1 MTKFCPECGTEQ
13 HSDNNRYCSNCGFD
27 FSKITGNQN
36 NTDFSSSDSINV
48 SITESDESLT
58 TEPKETV
65 SSSVDRTNSS
75 NTTSSSRKNTA
86 SSSTN
91 RTKSTH
97 TIYTGNSKSNN
108 LDGILSNLSF
118 NKCDGILSNLS
129 FNKCFAAFAIILILL
144 LIIGMLSSVNREP
157 YSDDGITSFMENS
170 HQNVPSYLE
179 DSSSGSGLPSFL
191 DDSDSDEDSY
201 DYLSYGIW
209 LFIKKTILKSLILIK
224 KHFKTLIF
232 IKKLLKIFLFIFGEI
247 MKSAVLFSGGKD
259 SVMAL
264 NYAIENG
271 DDVKYLLSIK
281 SENDESYMFH
291 VPNIHMTELISQA
304 VEIPL
309 IEVKTAGV
317 KEEELEDLKEGFKQ
331 LKKLGIETI
340 YTGALFSTYQ
350 KSRIENLADELDIKA
365 ISPYWHKDP
374 KEYMELV
381 IDSGFKVI
389 ISGVFAYGLDEK
401 WLGRLIDRQA
411 LNELEKISE
420 KTYLHLAFEGGEAE
434 TLVID
439 GPIFKKR
446 IEILKADI
454 DWHLDSGTY
463 NVTDARLI
471 QKD

>member
-118 NKCDGILSNLS
+118 NKC
-129 FNKCFAAFAIILILL
+129 FAAFAIILILL

-201 DYLSYGIW
+201 DYLSYGI
-209 LFIKKTILKSLILIK
+209 
-224 KHFKTLIF
+224 
-232 IKKLLKIFLFIFGEI
+232 
-247 MKSAVLFSGGKD
+247 
-259 SVMAL
+259 
-264 NYAIENG
+264 
-271 DDVKYLLSIK
+271 
-281 SENDESYMFH
+281 
-291 VPNIHMTELISQA
+291 
-304 VEIPL
+304 
-309 IEVKTAGV
+309 
-317 KEEELEDLKEGFKQ
+317 
-331 LKKLGIETI
+331 
-340 YTGALFSTYQ
+340 
-350 KSRIENLADELDIKA
+350 
-365 ISPYWHKDP
+365 
-374 KEYMELV
+374 
-381 IDSGFKVI
+381 
-389 ISGVFAYGLDEK
+389 
-401 WLGRLIDRQA
+401 
-411 LNELEKISE
+411 
-420 KTYLHLAFEGGEAE
+420 
-434 TLVID
+434 
-439 GPIFKKR
+439 
-446 IEILKADI
+446 
-454 DWHLDSGTY
+454 
-463 NVTDARLI
+463 
-471 QKD
+471 

>member
-1 MTKFCPECGTEQ
+1 M
-13 HSDNNRYCSNCGFD
+13 
-27 FSKITGNQN
+27 
-36 NTDFSSSDSINV
+36 
-48 SITESDESLT
+48 
-58 TEPKETV
+58 
-65 SSSVDRTNSS
+65 
-75 NTTSSSRKNTA
+75 
-86 SSSTN
+86 
-91 RTKSTH
+91 
-97 TIYTGNSKSNN
+97 
-108 LDGILSNLSF
+108 
-118 NKCDGILSNLS
+118 
-129 FNKCFAAFAIILILL
+129 
-144 LIIGMLSSVNREP
+144 
-157 YSDDGITSFMENS
+157 
-170 HQNVPSYLE
+170 
-179 DSSSGSGLPSFL
+179 
-191 DDSDSDEDSY
+191 
-201 DYLSYGIW
+201 
-209 LFIKKTILKSLILIK
+209 ILIK

>member
-75 NTTSSSRKNTA
+75 NTPSSSRNNTISNNINNTKSSSRKNTA

-108 LDGILSNLSF
+108 L
-118 NKCDGILSNLS
+118 DGILSNLS

-201 DYLSYGIW
+201 DYLSYGI
-209 LFIKKTILKSLILIK
+209 
-224 KHFKTLIF
+224 
-232 IKKLLKIFLFIFGEI
+232 
-247 MKSAVLFSGGKD
+247 
-259 SVMAL
+259 
-264 NYAIENG
+264 
-271 DDVKYLLSIK
+271 
-281 SENDESYMFH
+281 
-291 VPNIHMTELISQA
+291 
-304 VEIPL
+304 
-309 IEVKTAGV
+309 
-317 KEEELEDLKEGFKQ
+317 
-331 LKKLGIETI
+331 
-340 YTGALFSTYQ
+340 
-350 KSRIENLADELDIKA
+350 
-365 ISPYWHKDP
+365 
-374 KEYMELV
+374 
-381 IDSGFKVI
+381 
-389 ISGVFAYGLDEK
+389 
-401 WLGRLIDRQA
+401 
-411 LNELEKISE
+411 
-420 KTYLHLAFEGGEAE
+420 
-434 TLVID
+434 
-439 GPIFKKR
+439 
-446 IEILKADI
+446 
-454 DWHLDSGTY
+454 
-463 NVTDARLI
+463 
-471 QKD
+471 

>member
-48 SITESDESLT
+48 PITESDESLT

-108 LDGILSNLSF
+108 L
-118 NKCDGILSNLS
+118 DGILSNLS

-201 DYLSYGIW
+201 DYLSYGI
-209 LFIKKTILKSLILIK
+209 
-224 KHFKTLIF
+224 
-232 IKKLLKIFLFIFGEI
+232 
-247 MKSAVLFSGGKD
+247 
-259 SVMAL
+259 
-264 NYAIENG
+264 
-271 DDVKYLLSIK
+271 
-281 SENDESYMFH
+281 
-291 VPNIHMTELISQA
+291 
-304 VEIPL
+304 
-309 IEVKTAGV
+309 
-317 KEEELEDLKEGFKQ
+317 
-331 LKKLGIETI
+331 
-340 YTGALFSTYQ
+340 
-350 KSRIENLADELDIKA
+350 
-365 ISPYWHKDP
+365 
-374 KEYMELV
+374 
-381 IDSGFKVI
+381 
-389 ISGVFAYGLDEK
+389 
-401 WLGRLIDRQA
+401 
-411 LNELEKISE
+411 
-420 KTYLHLAFEGGEAE
+420 
-434 TLVID
+434 
-439 GPIFKKR
+439 
-446 IEILKADI
+446 
-454 DWHLDSGTY
+454 
-463 NVTDARLI
+463 
-471 QKD
+471 